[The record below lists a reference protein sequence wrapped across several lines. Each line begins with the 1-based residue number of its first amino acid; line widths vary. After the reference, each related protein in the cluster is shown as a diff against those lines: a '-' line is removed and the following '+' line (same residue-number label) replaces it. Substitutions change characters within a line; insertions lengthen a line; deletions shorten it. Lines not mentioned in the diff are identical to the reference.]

1 MSDYKSSWIN
11 KSACIK
17 WQRFMWI
24 FWFVKPKGWSKH
36 IKIEALEK
44 QALTETDERKKTL
57 YKIMSDM
64 CKLKADYIR
73 PTETDQEPQHR
84 ESQDIIRNVVE
95 NN

>member
-1 MSDYKSSWIN
+1 
-11 KSACIK
+11 
-17 WQRFMWI
+17 
-24 FWFVKPKGWSKH
+24 
-36 IKIEALEK
+36 
-44 QALTETDERKKTL
+44 
-57 YKIMSDM
+57 MSDM